1 MLLELFDY
9 IKEKILIGVV
19 TMTHKYLTTLLV
31 SMICLGY
38 ALTAGAADYH
48 VYPKGTAVT
57 EKNAIV
63 GFSDWKT

>member
-1 MLLELFDY
+1 
-9 IKEKILIGVV
+9 
-19 TMTHKYLTTLLV
+19 MTHKYLTTLLV